1 MKTNSIVAFLFV
13 GTLLFGCTASVDSGQ
28 GSPELTGTSAEK
40 LTTSQCAT
48 QRDTCLKNNPL
59 FGILVCPLQYT
70 QCVATASNGL
80 PAQVNSAISDAAA
93 CTKAFATL

>member
-59 FGILVCPLQYT
+59 FGILGSVF
-70 QCVATASNGL
+70 NGVVMVGMVFL
-80 PAQVNSAISDAAA
+80 LCLGLIAG
-93 CTKAFATL
+93 